1 MSPRSGRRPQ
11 QPRAPSS
18 ATSPSTA
25 TKTRSSNCLRQRSL
39 PPSRTTTS
47 SSLPAITPV
56 AHPIKGSIE
65 RLCKGRAGDETVED
79 ALKAWGGEAAANWLF
94 SIQLWDEDVQTALL
108 TDDDLKKYL
117 PKSKVHQNL
126 VYANSPYIKTDG
138 VDEDDSE
145 MVRADEHRREILAS
159 LIANENSGP
168 PTSIYKSA
176 ASVGGVEDPITES
189 SPLAAAIPKVDK
201 FGTVKRLVQ
210 ARMTLLTVKWED
222 ENEKRVLPVKKTEL
236 AHLLVTSSTSKTDMT
251 TFATSGVTTMKQEF
265 ARSRNYDMRGVELP
279 KLEQV
284 IKSFLGQCLFQTR
297 VTKNLQEKSL
307 EGIVFN
313 VLLPDTVDSLDAKS
327 KIQNETAAEDALDEA
342 TEKRTKKNTTF
353 TPVDRITGME
363 TVLKTLTNL
372 LLILA
377 IYGDFDLDATED
389 TTNWPILARWTK
401 DTQDTIT
408 DEDAKEWVA
417 KYGEKVEGIQ
427 LAYFIVNSW
436 MGILCKF
443 ATFVNDPVQQSKAL
457 DDDWTGIKMEWVNKA
472 KKQYKHMMDTLD
484 NVYAGNS
491 EVPDSALWKESA
503 DKAEF
508 DKIETLLLKRRLNI
522 NNNPARQ
529 GHTTNTPLQANTA
542 TKTKAGGQVTPGTK
556 SAQKPSSRP
565 KLHND
570 PANLGTDGMD
580 GYIIGSG
587 PTNWDLPAALNG
599 KRPVPPG
606 ETPKF
611 SLCKKFYR
619 KGQKCNYGQSC
630 NRCHKAPKALDQEHL
645 KALWEFMHDNTH
657 NLSWNTELVNVEEL
671 RQKYESLSM

>member
-1 MSPRSGRRPQ
+1 
-11 QPRAPSS
+11 
-18 ATSPSTA
+18 
-25 TKTRSSNCLRQRSL
+25 
-39 PPSRTTTS
+39 
-47 SSLPAITPV
+47 
-56 AHPIKGSIE
+56 
-65 RLCKGRAGDETVED
+65 
-79 ALKAWGGEAAANWLF
+79 
-94 SIQLWDEDVQTALL
+94 
-108 TDDDLKKYL
+108 
-117 PKSKVHQNL
+117 
-126 VYANSPYIKTDG
+126 
-138 VDEDDSE
+138 

-159 LIANENSGP
+159 LIADENSGP

-201 FGTVKRLVQ
+201 LGTVKRLVQ

-251 TFATSGVTTMKQEF
+251 MFATSGVTTMKQEF

-284 IKSFLGQCLFQTR
+284 IKSFLAQCLFQTR

-342 TEKRTKKNTTF
+342 TEKRSKKNTTF

-372 LLILA
+372 LLVLA
-377 IYGDFDLDATED
+377 VYGDFDLDATED

-401 DTQDTIT
+401 IT
-408 DEDAKEWVA
+408 HKTPSPTRMLRSGWQNTVR
-417 KYGEKVEGIQ
+417 
-427 LAYFIVNSW
+427 NW

-443 ATFVNDPVQQSKAL
+443 ATFINDPVQQSKAL
-457 DDDWTGIKMEWVNKA
+457 EDDWTGIKMEWVNKA

-508 DKIETLLLKRRLNI
+508 NKIETLLLKRRLNI
-522 NNNPARQ
+522 MMMIN
-529 GHTTNTPLQANTA
+529 
-542 TKTKAGGQVTPGTK
+542 
-556 SAQKPSSRP
+556 
-565 KLHND
+565 
-570 PANLGTDGMD
+570 
-580 GYIIGSG
+580 
-587 PTNWDLPAALNG
+587 
-599 KRPVPPG
+599 
-606 ETPKF
+606 
-611 SLCKKFYR
+611 
-619 KGQKCNYGQSC
+619 
-630 NRCHKAPKALDQEHL
+630 
-645 KALWEFMHDNTH
+645 
-657 NLSWNTELVNVEEL
+657 
-671 RQKYESLSM
+671 